1 VRAVWA
7 ECRRRIAACSA
18 TRTHLTPYSGLPA
31 GRVDGAPSPSLGRG
45 KGGEVAPADVGGAA
59 RPRGRRSTPALL
71 LLALL
76 YAAAVPAAGEVRHEL
91 PNGMQVIVS
100 PSPATEVVAAELMLR
115 IPAAD
120 EPPDQAGIRYLTH
133 QLLLRGSQASS
144 GDALGEQLASVG
156 GSIGVSVGLD
166 YVEVHVLAPADGFE
180 TALGVMAESVR
191 TPAFLPEEIERGKQ
205 SLFASV
211 RGDDEDPFQ
220 AVYLA
225 LRQALYGDSPYGRRT
240 QGDPEAVAAL
250 TRDDLVSFHRAHY
263 VPRRAVLAIAG
274 GVTGAQAMGAAEQ
287 YFGGW
292 SDGPATVA
300 DPPEMPALRLSDVVV
315 RELPAHHAYL
325 MLAVPAP
332 AAGGPHYY
340 AMQVIDSIL
349 GAGTGAR
356 LPQALREE
364 LGLAYDVSS
373 FFPTLL
379 GDSHLGVYVTT
390 EPNRLTPVKDAIVQ
404 ELERLRQEPVPA
416 DELARA
422 KRLLLAAHAMSRQR
436 ALSQAYWM
444 AWCSL
449 LGLGPDA
456 DQQYQRGVESVT
468 PADIQATARDF
479 MDHFVLALALPR
491 D

>member
-1 VRAVWA
+1 MKAV
-7 ECRRRIAACSA
+7 
-18 TRTHLTPYSGLPA
+18 
-31 GRVDGAPSPSLGRG
+31 
-45 KGGEVAPADVGGAA
+45 
-59 RPRGRRSTPALL
+59 L

-76 YAAAVPAAGEVRHEL
+76 CATVVPAAAEVCHTL
-91 PNGMQVIVS
+91 PNGMPVIVA
-100 PSPATEVVAAELMLR
+100 PNPATEVVAAELMLQ
-115 IPAAD
+115 IAAGD
-120 EPPDQAGIRYLTH
+120 EPPDQTGIRYLTH
-133 QLLLRGSQASS
+133 QLLLRGSEASS
-144 GDALGEQLASVG
+144 GDALGEQLAAVG
-156 GSIGVSVGLD
+156 GSVGVSVGLD
-166 YVEVHVLAPADGFE
+166 YVEIHVLSPADGFE

-205 SLFASV
+205 SLLASV
-211 RGDDEDPFQ
+211 RADDEDPFQ

-225 LRQALYGDSPYGRRT
+225 LRQALYGDGPYGRRP
-240 QGDPEAVAAL
+240 QGEPETAAAL
-250 TRDDLVSFHRAHY
+250 TRDDLVGFYRTHY
-263 VPRRAVLAIAG
+263 APRRAVLAIAG
-274 GVTGAQAMGAAEQ
+274 GVTEAQAMQAAEHC
-287 YFGGW
+287 FGDW
-292 SDGPATVA
+292 SGSPTTVS
-300 DPPEMPALRLSDVVV
+300 DPPEMPQLRSSEVVV
-315 RELPAHHAYL
+315 RELPVRHAYL

-340 AMQVIDSIL
+340 AAQVIDSIL
-349 GAGTGAR
+349 GAGIGAR

-379 GDSHLGVYVTT
+379 GDSHLGIYVTT

-456 DQQYQRGVESVT
+456 DQQYQRGVEAVT
-468 PADIQATARDF
+468 PADIQATARDL
-479 MDHFVLALALPR
+479 MGHFILVVGLPR